1 MTRFFERTW
10 TAKTLPTFFLLII
23 LVICAFIFKRPLAV
37 KSIEY
42 FTDSHNITIQCLDFS
57 FALPFKLKVQEACVS
72 SPMGELSIE
81 NMTWQLWTNDLAIEE
96 IHINHSN
103 AATSDIKASSEQKAE
118 RLSLPQSLPRL
129 NITSLYIN
137 SDVLVQPIK
146 LTVKSVAET
155 KVKITGD
162 LSATIQVN
170 PSYLT
175 TDIEWRLSD
184 LKKFIPQIQEW
195 VRSKPELLKKAALD
209 QAIIST
215 LLTFDGQTLHSQN
228 ALNISSNIAIKN
240 CPIDFVL
247 AGTLITDINLV
258 DFSFEIDVNQLTNQV
273 SLENCSLVHTYLADG
288 DSPQLSLLIPTP
300 FTLSGNEIK
309 IPKLSIIDLQSTNE
323 VDIIRL
329 LELVNLSYKTAGNLE
344 VGYQF
349 TLKQPI
355 ESQTTSM
362 TNLSAEM
369 VDFQGVG
376 KLNVDLSNFKNP
388 NAANTINFNIT
399 DNKQQLRIK
408 NLQSKALALAEVTSG
423 FTFDSNAANS
433 LEMSGNI
440 HISQAKLDTINI
452 DQARS
457 NFVVSGKHYNDL
469 QLSLDSHLVQLQD
482 TGFNLQNFSNHLD
495 LNITDLDSMSVTGQS
510 NLTSLAIQNIN
521 FQPINIT
528 HLAQVNLQ
536 SEELSSQ
543 HYVNLEQDFM
553 LEVTQKQAKVNIG
566 IPEQAISRLNN
577 TLAQIIHTLEIN
589 QGKLS
594 ASLDITL
601 PLDSQELMAKG
612 QASIQ
617 NLSVKY
623 QDYLVNNIN
632 YLTPV
637 TYNSAGLQLSNAN
650 LYIDSIDVGLT
661 ISDITAS
668 VSSKNTVLGLQKVKG
683 NIFEGEFLIP
693 NLWLDGREQQ
703 FNVNLS
709 NIELAEVVALQ
720 QQPGI
725 KITGKVSGN
734 LPMYINQQGLMVD
747 NGWLSSLTGGKL
759 TINNNPSFDSI
770 KMQQPELALLE
781 NLEFTQLDSKVKFSP
796 DGWVFFDIALKGNNP
811 DKNQSVNF
819 NYSHEENLYSLL
831 ESIRLVNAVGDTIEQ
846 KINQGDKK

>member
-1 MTRFFERTW
+1 MTRLVERTW
-10 TAKTLPTFFLLII
+10 ITKTLLTLFLLSI
-23 LVICAFIFKRPLAV
+23 LVICAFIFRRPLAV

-42 FTDSHNITIQCLDFS
+42 FTDSHNVTIQCLEFS
-57 FALPFKLKVQEACVS
+57 FALPFKLEVQEACVS

-96 IHINHSN
+96 ININHIN
-103 AATSDIKASSEQKAE
+103 ATTSDIKASTEQQVE
-118 RLSLPQSLPRL
+118 HLPLPQSLPWL
-129 NITSLYIN
+129 NISSLYIN

-146 LTVKSVAET
+146 LTIKSVAET

-162 LSATIQVN
+162 LSATIQVS

-195 VRSKPELLKKAALD
+195 VRSEPQLFKKAALE
-209 QAIIST
+209 QAKIST

-240 CPIDFVL
+240 CPIDVVL

-258 DFSFEIDVNQLTNQV
+258 DFSVEIDFNQLTNQV
-273 SLENCSLVHTYLADG
+273 SLENCSFVHNYLADG
-288 DSPQLSLLIPTP
+288 DSPLLSLLIPTP
-300 FTLSGNEIK
+300 LTLSGNEIK

-323 VDIIRL
+323 VDIFRV
-329 LELVNLSYKTAGNLE
+329 LELANLNYKTAGNLE

-376 KLNVDLSNFKNP
+376 KLIVDISNFKNP
-388 NAANTINFNIT
+388 
-399 DNKQQLRIK
+399 
-408 NLQSKALALAEVTSG
+408 KAEH
-423 FTFDSNAANS
+423 S

-452 DQARS
+452 GQTRTD
-457 NFVVSGKHYNDL
+457 FVVSGKHYNDL
-469 QLSLDSHLVQLQD
+469 QLSLDSHLVKLQD
-482 TGFNLQNFSNHLD
+482 TDFNLQNFSNHLD
-495 LNITDLDSMSVTGQS
+495 LNITDLDSMSVTGHS
-510 NLTSLAIQNIN
+510 NLTNLAIQNIN

-536 SEELSSQ
+536 REELSSQ
-543 HYVNLEQDFM
+543 HYVNLEQDFV
-553 LEVTQKQAKVNIG
+553 LEVTQQQARINIG
-566 IPEQAISRLNN
+566 ITEQAISRLKN
-577 TLAQIIHTLEIN
+577 TLDQIIHTLEIN

-594 ASLDITL
+594 ASIDITL
-601 PLDSQELMAKG
+601 PQDSQELMVKG
-612 QASIQ
+612 QANIQ

-632 YLTPV
+632 YLTPI
-637 TYNSAGLQLSNAN
+637 TYNSAGLQLPSAN
-650 LYIDSIDVGLT
+650 LYIDSIDVGLA
-661 ISDITAS
+661 ISDITAN

-709 NIELAEVVALQ
+709 NIDLAEVMALQ

-725 KITGKVSGN
+725 NITGKVNGI
-734 LPMYINQQGLMVD
+734 LPIAINQQGLMVN
-747 NGWLSSLTGGKL
+747 NGWLASLTGGKL
-759 TINNNPSFDSI
+759 TINNNASFDSI

-781 NLEFTQLDSKVKFSP
+781 NLDFTQLESKVKFNP

-811 DKNQSVNF
+811 DRNQSVNF

-831 ESIRLVNAVGDTIEQ
+831 ESIRLVNAVGDTIEK

>member
-1 MTRFFERTW
+1 MTRLVERTW
-10 TAKTLPTFFLLII
+10 ITKTLLTLFLLSI
-23 LVICAFIFKRPLAV
+23 LVICAFIFRRPLAV

-42 FTDSHNITIQCLDFS
+42 FTDSHNVTIQCLEFS
-57 FALPFKLKVQEACVS
+57 FALPFKLEVQEACVS

-96 IHINHSN
+96 IHINHIN
-103 AATSDIKASSEQKAE
+103 ATTSDIKASAEQQVE
-118 RLSLPQSLPRL
+118 HLPLPQSLPWL
-129 NITSLYIN
+129 NISSLYIN

-146 LTVKSVAET
+146 LTIKSVAET

-162 LSATIQVN
+162 LSATIQVS

-195 VRSKPELLKKAALD
+195 VRSEPQLFKKAALE
-209 QAIIST
+209 QAKIST

-240 CPIDFVL
+240 CPIDVVL
-247 AGTLITDINLV
+247 AGTLITNINLV
-258 DFSFEIDVNQLTNQV
+258 DFSVEIDFNQLTNQV
-273 SLENCSLVHTYLADG
+273 SLENCSFVHNYLADG
-288 DSPQLSLLIPTP
+288 DSPLLSLLIPTP
-300 FTLSGNEIK
+300 LTLSGNEIK

-323 VDIIRL
+323 VEIIRV
-329 LELVNLSYKTAGNLE
+329 LELANLNYKTAGNLE
-344 VGYQF
+344 VGYQS

-355 ESQTTSM
+355 ENQTTSM

-369 VDFQGVG
+369 VDFQGAG
-376 KLNVDLSNFKNP
+376 ELIVDISNFKNP
-388 NAANTINFNIT
+388 NA
-399 DNKQQLRIK
+399 
-408 NLQSKALALAEVTSG
+408 EH
-423 FTFDSNAANS
+423 S

-452 DQARS
+452 GQTRTD
-457 NFVVSGKHYNDL
+457 FVVSGKHYNDL
-469 QLSLDSHLVQLQD
+469 QLSLDSHLVKLQD
-482 TGFNLQNFSNHLD
+482 TDFNLQNFSNHLD
-495 LNITDLDSMSVTGQS
+495 LNITDLDSMSVTGHS
-510 NLTSLAIQNIN
+510 NLTNLAIQNIN

-536 SEELSSQ
+536 REELSSQ
-543 HYVNLEQDFM
+543 HYVNLEQDFV
-553 LEVTQKQAKVNIG
+553 LEVTQQQARINIG
-566 IPEQAISRLNN
+566 ITEQAISRLKN
-577 TLAQIIHTLEIN
+577 TLDQIIHTLEIN

-594 ASLDITL
+594 ASIDITL
-601 PLDSQELMAKG
+601 PQDSQELMAKG
-612 QASIQ
+612 QANIQ

-632 YLTPV
+632 YLTPI
-637 TYNSAGLQLSNAN
+637 TYNSAGLQLPSAN
-650 LYIDSIDVGLT
+650 LYIDSIDVGLA
-661 ISDITAS
+661 ISDITAN

-709 NIELAEVVALQ
+709 NINLAEVIALQ

-725 KITGKVSGN
+725 NITGKVNGI
-734 LPMYINQQGLMVD
+734 LPMAINQQGLMVN
-747 NGWLSSLTGGKL
+747 NGWLASLTVGKL

-781 NLEFTQLDSKVKFSP
+781 NLDFTQLESKVKFNP

-811 DKNQSVNF
+811 DRNQSVNF

-831 ESIRLVNAVGDTIEQ
+831 ESIRLVNAVGNTIEK